1 MLQANLLFKV
11 NGQMLCQDYI
21 HLKITGIFCLQS
33 RTTPNWK
40 SITWRPTL
48 IESQMWGL
56 VKGALRHQLQQLHT
70 SWAKSWLAIW
80 SPPPP
85 HALPTTFKPHLN
97 IKSSRLHTKT
107 LWTQKAT
114 STFFLL
120 VCSYQNWRPHLQ
132 RTGLASGY
140 WTLTTWWQSGA
151 GHHFNSRLHYKIKQK
166 KNNRERM
173 LHKKFSPSIAL
184 PPALL

>member
-11 NGQMLCQDYI
+11 NGQTLCQDYI
-21 HLKITGIFCLQS
+21 HLKISGIFCLQS
-33 RTTPNWK
+33 RTSPNSK

-97 IKSSRLHTKT
+97 IKSSRLHIKT
-107 LWTQKAT
+107 LWIQKAT
-114 STFFLL
+114 STFTCLFLPKL
-120 VCSYQNWRPHLQ
+120 TSTFAANRFSIRILDFNNVVAVWG
-132 RTGLASGY
+132 RTP
-140 WTLTTWWQSGA
+140 
-151 GHHFNSRLHYKIKQK
+151 F
-166 KNNRERM
+166 
-173 LHKKFSPSIAL
+173 
-184 PPALL
+184 